1 MKIIMN
7 KKTHFICLFLLF
19 SVFFSCTQQKQERKK
34 LRFVFATDIHLNKAN
49 SRDRLNG
56 FIQALDSIKAS
67 KIDFVIFGGDLVDI
81 SGITNSLNRQ
91 QADSMYTV
99 FKQTVDKTGLTCYPT
114 IGNHDRYFDEN
125 EGYIEGDELFKA
137 YFKESYYTFEKEGVR
152 FFILNSV
159 QYDEKRDGFLIGEKQ
174 MEWLRKELSAISSS
188 VPIVVSTHVP
198 VYSIYYPVVDGVYV
212 FRDIIAN
219 YKELLKTF
227 EEHNLKLVLQGH
239 QHVYEEIFSQDVQ
252 YITAGAVCA
261 KWWDGKFHG
270 TKEGFQIVEVDE
282 NNNFSWKYA
291 GFGWIPK

>member
-1 MKIIMN
+1 
-7 KKTHFICLFLLF
+7 LF

-34 LRFVFATDIHLNKAN
+34 LRFVFATDVHLNKAN

-56 FIQALDSIKAS
+56 FIQALDSVKAA
-67 KIDFVIFGGDLVDI
+67 KPDLVIFGGDLVDI
-81 SGITNSLNRQ
+81 SGITNVLNRQ

-99 FKQTVDKTGLTCYPT
+99 FKQTVDKTGLTYYPT

-125 EGYIEGDELFKA
+125 EGYIGGDELFKA
-137 YFKESYYTFEKEGVR
+137 YFKDSYYTFEKEGVQ

-159 QYDEKRDGFLIGEKQ
+159 QYDNGRDGFLIGEKQ
-174 MEWLRKELSAISSS
+174 MEWLKKELSAISSS

-198 VYSIYYPVVDGVYV
+198 VYSIYYPVVDGTYV
-212 FRDIIAN
+212 FRDVIAN

-227 EEHNLKLVLQGH
+227 EKHNLKLVLQGH

-252 YITAGAVCA
+252 YITAGAVSA
-261 KWWDGKFHG
+261 RWWEGKFHG
-270 TKEGFQIVEVDE
+270 TKEGFLIVEVDE

-291 GFGWIPK
+291 GFGWIAK